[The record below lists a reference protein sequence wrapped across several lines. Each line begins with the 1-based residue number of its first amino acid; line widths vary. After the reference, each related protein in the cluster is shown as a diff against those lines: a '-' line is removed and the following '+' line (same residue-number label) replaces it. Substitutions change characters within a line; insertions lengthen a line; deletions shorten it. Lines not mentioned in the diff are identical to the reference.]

1 MSLTGRSHMDPL
13 VLLGVLAVIIG
24 VIGVI
29 VLLKGRKK
37 RPH

>member
-1 MSLTGRSHMDPL
+1 MDSL
-13 VLLGVLAVIIG
+13 VLLGGLAVIIG

-37 RPH
+37 RSH

>member
-1 MSLTGRSHMDPL
+1 MDSL
-13 VLLGVLAVIIG
+13 VLLGGLAVIIG

>member
-1 MSLTGRSHMDPL
+1 MDPL